1 MMKVSK
7 LKQAIKKEFF
17 IYLATL
23 LVLII
28 IAHSD
33 MLTDP
38 MARFRLMGEKENYAH
53 PFLYSFIIY
62 AVIFVLRKTIDFV
75 LRLFEKKTH

>member
-1 MMKVSK
+1 MTKVSK
-7 LKQAIKKEFF
+7 LKKAIKKEFF
-17 IYLATL
+17 IYLTTL
-23 LVLII
+23 LVLIV

-38 MARFRLMGEKENYAH
+38 MARFKLMSEKENYMH
-53 PFLYSFIIY
+53 PLLYSFVIY

-75 LRLFEKKTH
+75 VGFFEKKTH

>member
-1 MMKVSK
+1 MIKVKS
-7 LKQAIKKEFF
+7 LKQVIKKEFF

-23 LVLII
+23 LVLIV

-38 MARFRLMGEKENYAH
+38 MARFELMSEKENYTH
-53 PFLYSFIIY
+53 PLLYSFIIY
-62 AVIFVLRKTIDFV
+62 AVIFILRKTIDFV
-75 LRLFEKKTH
+75 VRLFEKKTH

>member
-1 MMKVSK
+1 MKVIQ
-7 LKQAIKKEFF
+7 LKQTIRKEFF

-23 LVLII
+23 LVLIV

-33 MLTDP
+33 ILTDP
-38 MARFRLMGEKENYAH
+38 VARFKLMGEKENYTH
-53 PFLYSFIIY
+53 PLLYSFVIY

-75 LRLFEKKTH
+75 VGLFEKKTH